1 MSTILRALKKLEQD
15 KETIGA
21 RGMSGMAPAATE
33 RDERPAGRSW
43 MSKRA
48 LRAAVIGAVFI
59 GIFFVAVYYYIQS
72 GPSSTQPVQPPETD
86 QKATQPRRIAAAPR
100 TMDRSESVARH
111 SRQPPR
117 QAGPAPQ
124 RKPPPERQP
133 QSTIAGTGA
142 PSTPAL
148 QERIKSGDRP
158 VPGLDSQRTSPPGA
172 AIAPETTAG
181 AAKRVT
187 SPAATS
193 QPAKPVPPAGTKSEQ
208 DSAYAAADR
217 LTDNRLKIQAIVWS
231 SIPDERM
238 AVINTHIVREGGSVE
253 GFSVVAIRSD
263 DVIVRENGRLYRV
276 AFGKP

>member
-21 RGMSGMAPAATE
+21 RGLSGMAPEATE
-33 RDERPAGRSW
+33 RDKRPAGRAW

-59 GIFFVAVYYYIQS
+59 GIFFIAVYYYIQS
-72 GPSSTQPVQPPETD
+72 GPRSTQPVQPPETA
-86 QKATQPRRIAAAPR
+86 QKTTQPRRVDAAPR
-100 TMDRSESVARH
+100 TMNRSESRARH
-111 SRQPPR
+111 SKQPPR
-117 QAGPAPQ
+117 PAGPVPQ
-124 RKPPPERQP
+124 RRLPTERPP

-142 PSTPAL
+142 PSIPA
-148 QERIKSGDRP
+148 QPERIKSADRP
-158 VPGLDSQRTSPPGA
+158 APGQDSQRTSPPGA
-172 AIAPETTAG
+172 AIAPKTTAG

-187 SPAATS
+187 GPAARS
-193 QPAKPVPPAGTKSEQ
+193 QPAKPVPPAGTNSEQ
-208 DSAYAAADR
+208 DSEYAAADR

-253 GFSVVAIRSD
+253 GFSVVSIRSD

-276 AFGKP
+276 VFGKP